1 MHRQATDK
9 QPTIA
14 TDKEMIQPPKTVG
27 LQPNL
32 AMGKI
37 YCGNTV
43 IREKV
48 TRGNV
53 YPSNTTTSNS
63 LNTPILKK
71 PKDQTVDEWL
81 SDYDESYFLEN
92 GHYLKRAG

>member
-1 MHRQATDK
+1 
-9 QPTIA
+9 
-14 TDKEMIQPPKTVG
+14 MIHPPETVG

-32 AMGKI
+32 ATGKI

-48 TRGNV
+48 VRGNV
-53 YPSNTTTSNS
+53 YPSDTTTSDS

-81 SDYDESYFLEN
+81 SDYDESYLLEH
-92 GHYLKRAG
+92 GHYL